1 MALVERL
8 LSDFI
13 RSLTSEQRGQL
24 PRWERGIRALR
35 VYFDGQPQPARH
47 ETALRD
53 LVRDT
58 DSDTVPKRMSP
69 GSRSSTSRIRFND
82 GSGSSRSPFDR
93 GDSDRLRPHSLL
105 CRFARLF
112 SCLRSLRHPG
122 AFFLAYRSVFC

>member
-13 RSLTSEQRGQL
+13 RSLTSERRGQL

-58 DSDTVPKRMSP
+58 DVRH
-69 GSRSSTSRIRFND
+69 RSKED
-82 GSGSSRSPFDR
+82 VSGFEELDLKDPLQRRLWELTES
-93 GDSDRLRPHSLL
+93 LRP
-105 CRFARLF
+105 RGF
-112 SCLRSLRHPG
+112 
-122 AFFLAYRSVFC
+122 